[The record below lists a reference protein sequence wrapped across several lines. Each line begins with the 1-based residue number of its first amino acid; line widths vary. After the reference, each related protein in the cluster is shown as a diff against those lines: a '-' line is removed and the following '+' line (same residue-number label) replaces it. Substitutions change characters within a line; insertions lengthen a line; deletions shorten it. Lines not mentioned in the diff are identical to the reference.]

1 MADQYCILILLFPL
15 FAAVFVALAGTKSDR
30 FCLPITLIGLG
41 GALLFAILT
50 QGQVMAGGSVEY
62 FLGGWDTSD
71 DKPLGIGI
79 QYIVDPINGLVLV
92 LIPLIGLVTAI
103 FSADRIAA
111 ETNDKVAL
119 FYSLYLL
126 LLTGLM
132 GMTITADAFNLYV
145 LLEVSSLT
153 GYALVAMGTHRRA
166 APAAFN
172 YVIMGTIGATFYLL
186 GVGYLYLKTGSLN
199 MGDIKDILVEQNLH
213 GSQAVNVAF
222 IMILVG
228 VLVKMAFFPLH
239 AWLPN
244 AYCFGP
250 STTACVVA
258 PLVTKVSVYIMVRMM
273 LSVFG
278 IEYVHS
284 LPWADVVVWLSVVG
298 IIGGS
303 VMALSEPDLKR
314 MLTWL
319 IVAEVGY
326 MVGGA
331 WLANENGMIG
341 TIYHVI
347 SDSAM
352 TSCLFL
358 AVTILVAKSGS
369 SKIESLTGA
378 FQKHPLTMAAFVV
391 GAFSMIGI
399 PPTAGFFSKYYLIRG
414 GLESGHYAY
423 VIALLTSSLVNA
435 VLFFRII
442 EVAFFGK
449 LSDDDQGHHDHHEAV
464 ARDEAPWFKLAP
476 LVFMAGCVVAV
487 GLYNAELA
495 DLIGRGLEQIGG
507 WR

>member
-1 MADQYCILILLFPL
+1 MAEQPCILILLFPL
-15 FAAVFVALAGTKSDR
+15 FAALFTALVGTKSDR
-30 FCLPITLIGLG
+30 FCMPITLIGLG
-41 GALLFAILT
+41 ASLFFAVQTL
-50 QGQVMAGGSVEY
+50 GQVITDGEVRY
-62 FLGGWDTSD
+62 FLGGWSE
-71 DKPLGIGI
+71 PLGIGI
-79 QYIVDPINGLVLV
+79 EYRVDAINGLVLA
-92 LIPLIGLVTAI
+92 LIPLIGFITAI
-103 FSADRIAA
+103 FSAGRIAQ

-119 FYSLYLL
+119 FYALYLL

-132 GMTITADAFNLYV
+132 GMTITSDAFNLYV

-172 YVIMGTIGATFYLL
+172 YLIMGTIGATFYLL

-199 MGDIKDILVEQNLH
+199 MTDIKQILIDRELY

-228 VLVKMAFFPLH
+228 VWVKMAFFPLH
-239 AWLPN
+239 GWLQN

-250 STTACVVA
+250 SSTACLVA
-258 PLVTKVSVYIMVRMM
+258 PLVTKVSIYIMVRMM

-278 IEYVHS
+278 PEYVYA
-284 LPWADVVVWLSVVG
+284 LPWGDTVVWLAVIG

-303 VMALSEPDLKR
+303 MMALSEPDLKR

-331 WLANENGMIG
+331 WLANQNGMIG
-341 TIYHVI
+341 TVYHVI
-347 SDSAM
+347 SDAAM

-358 AVTILVAKSGS
+358 AVTILIAKTGS
-369 SKIESLTGA
+369 SKITSLTGA
-378 FQKHPLTMAAFVV
+378 FQKHPITMTAFVV

-414 GLESGHYAY
+414 GLESGHFEY
-423 VIALLTSSLVNA
+423 VIALLVSSLVNA

-449 LSDDDQGHHDHHEAV
+449 LSDEAHGHHDHRDET
-464 ARDEAPWFKLAP
+464 RDEASWSMLAP
-476 LVFMAGCVVAV
+476 LVFMAVSVVMI
-487 GLYNAELA
+487 GLYNSQLA
-495 DLIGRGLEQIGG
+495 DLIGKSLAQIGG